1 MSDKRKIETT
11 IPPFI
16 LEKML
21 LPGCARILADGK
33 FSLRVRNAIA
43 PLKIVRHRDD
53 LYKSQISIKID
64 DIPFAIEDFIV
75 SYQGIR
81 TPYSNLDPLDGF
93 IVNVDDETEIT
104 YNGKLKLKSG
114 VHIVDIQVN
123 TTNPIRIKF
132 STNFR
137 DSFF

>member
-1 MSDKRKIETT
+1 METT

-16 LEKML
+16 LERML
-21 LPGCARILADGK
+21 LPGCARILSDGR
-33 FSLRVRNAIA
+33 FCLRIKNAIA
-43 PLKIVRHRDD
+43 PLKIVRHHDD
-53 LYKSQISIKID
+53 QYKSQISIKID
-64 DIPFAIEDFIV
+64 DNTFAIEDFIV

-93 IVNVDDETEIT
+93 IVNVDDEAEII
-104 YNGKLKLKSG
+104 YNGKIKLKPG
-114 VHIVDIQVN
+114 VHIVDISVN

-137 DSFF
+137 ESFL